1 MKDFVTGE
9 IEKPARYMGG
19 ELGSVLKQDAL
30 VRFALCF
37 PDTYEVGMSH
47 LGSAIL
53 YELLNARADTYAQRA
68 YAPWIDM
75 GNQLRSKGEKLCSL
89 EEDRP
94 LCEFDMVGF
103 NLSYEMC
110 YTNVLYMLDL
120 GGIPMLASE
129 RGDSSPVV
137 IGGGSCVVNPE
148 PVADFFDI
156 FAIGDGEEVTGEIC
170 DLYAHHKKKGFDRR
184 AFLAEAAGIKG
195 VYVPSLY
202 TPDYNEDGTIKEI
215 RAHDSAPKKI
225 RKRTISDFDGA
236 PKVMRPVLPYIGTV
250 HDRCVLEIMRG
261 CTRGCRFCQAGF
273 IYRPVRERSVDV
285 LLSQA
290 RHIIAATGYDEI
302 SLSSLSSG
310 DYSKIADLAGG
321 LLAEFE
327 QKKVSV
333 SLPSMRVDSFPPE
346 VARKLQHVRQTGLTF
361 APEAGTQRL
370 RDVINKN
377 VTEQDILETAA
388 NAIRSGTNSIKLYF
402 MVGLPTETFDDL
414 DGIVDLVRKIKELS
428 FGGCREGRRPR
439 IAITV
444 SAACF
449 VPKPQTPF
457 MWEEQDSLEAF
468 QKKLGY
474 LKQKLSMRGV
484 KFDYHNS
491 YLSFLEAVFARG
503 DRRLGAVILR
513 AYKNGCIFDSWQ
525 DCFDFDKY
533 KTAFSESSIDP
544 AWYANRK
551 RENNEIF
558 PFSHIDYGID
568 KNYLLKELE
577 CAYAART
584 TADCRKGCRACGLQ
598 DKGCGMQEAGQ

>member
-19 ELGSVLKQDAL
+19 ELGSVQKKDAL
-30 VRFALCF
+30 IRFALCF

-53 YELLNARADTYAQRA
+53 YELLNARTDTYAQRV
-68 YAPWIDM
+68 YAPWTDM
-75 GNQLRSKGEKLCSL
+75 GEELRKNGEKLCSL

-94 LCEFDMVGF
+94 LCDFDMVGF

-120 GGIPMLASE
+120 GGIPLLASE
-129 RGDSSPVV
+129 RTDSSPVV

-148 PVADFFDI
+148 PVADFFDL

-170 DLYAHHKKKGFDRR
+170 GLYARHKKKGFDRK
-184 AFLAEAAGIKG
+184 AFLTEAAGIEG

-202 TPDYNEDGTIKEI
+202 NPGYNEDGTLKEI
-215 RAHDSAPKKI
+215 KAGAGAPVKI
-225 RKRTISDFDGA
+225 KKRTLSDFDGA
-236 PKVMRPVLPYIGTV
+236 PKVMRPILPYIGTV

-273 IYRPVRERSVDV
+273 LYRPVRERSVDV
-285 LLSQA
+285 LLDQA
-290 RHIIAATGYDEI
+290 RHIIASTGYDEI

-310 DYSKIADLAGG
+310 DYSKIAELAGG

-327 QKKVSV
+327 NKRVSV

-346 VARKLQHVRQTGLTF
+346 IAQKLQRVRQTGLTF

-377 VTEQDILETAA
+377 VTEEDILNTAE
-388 NAIRSGTNSIKLYF
+388 NAIGSGANTIKLYF
-402 MVGLPTETFDDL
+402 MIGLPTETYEDL
-414 DGIVDLVRKIKELS
+414 DGIAELVRKIKDLS
-428 FGGCREGRRPR
+428 YGVKREGRRAR

-457 MWEEQDSLEAF
+457 MWEAQDTIETLREKIA
-468 QKKLGY
+468 Y
-474 LKQKLSMRGV
+474 LKQKLSIKGV
-484 KFDYHNS
+484 KFDYHNP

-503 DRRLGAVILR
+503 DRRLGAAILK
-513 AYKNGCIFDSWQ
+513 AYQNGSIFDSWQ
-525 DCFDFDKY
+525 DCFDFEKY
-533 KTAFSESSIDP
+533 KKAFVESGVDP
-544 AWYANRK
+544 DWYANRK
-551 RENNEIF
+551 RSKEEIF

-568 KNYLLKELE
+568 KNYLLKELD

-598 DKGCGMQEAGQ
+598 NNGCKMQEAGQ